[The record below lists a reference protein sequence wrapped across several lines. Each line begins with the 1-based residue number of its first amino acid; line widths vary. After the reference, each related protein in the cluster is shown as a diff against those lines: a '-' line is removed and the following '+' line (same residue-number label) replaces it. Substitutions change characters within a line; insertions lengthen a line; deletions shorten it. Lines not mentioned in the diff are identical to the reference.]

1 MSKEEGYSFR
11 FGDRS
16 TTLAGLHNILE
27 GLVRQTTRTVLAQGL
42 EKPVR
47 LSGTPGDY
55 FTNLINQIVSLF
67 PTIPLIFLSIN
78 TQYDVSDDKSR
89 VEEIKRKSLEDKIL

>member
-1 MSKEEGYSFR
+1 MGLPPPFSGNARKKRFFYRSPSLRSDQTNFNQINSFL
-11 FGDRS
+11 GS
-16 TTLAGLHNILE
+16 
-27 GLVRQTTRTVLAQGL
+27 
-42 EKPVR
+42 
-47 LSGTPGDY
+47 DY

-67 PTIPLIFLSIN
+67 PTIPPISPSIN